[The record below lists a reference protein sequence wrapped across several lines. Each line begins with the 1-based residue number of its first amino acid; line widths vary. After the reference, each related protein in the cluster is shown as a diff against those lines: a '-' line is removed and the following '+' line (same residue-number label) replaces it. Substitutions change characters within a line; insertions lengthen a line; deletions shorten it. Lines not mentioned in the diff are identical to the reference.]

1 VRLETVR
8 QPHTL
13 GQKIQMRIIRWLVGQ
28 VPGPILTMSY
38 HRELF
43 GKHFAWCLQDA
54 MRGKS
59 SSSFGE
65 RELFAAFVSKL
76 NQCPY

>member
-1 VRLETVR
+1 MRLETVR
-8 QPHTL
+8 RPHTL
-13 GQKIQMRIIRWLVGQ
+13 GQKIQMRLIRALVGQ

-38 HRELF
+38 RRAFF
-43 GKHFAWCLQDA
+43 GQHFAWCLQDA

-65 RELFAAFVSKL
+65 RELFAAFVSRL

>member
-1 VRLETVR
+1 MRLATVA
-8 QPHTL
+8 QPHSL
-13 GQKIQMRIIRWLVGQ
+13 GQRIQFRVIRWLLGH

-43 GKHFAWCLQDA
+43 GKHFAQCLQEA
-54 MRGKS
+54 MRGQS
-59 SSSFGE
+59 SASVGE
-65 RELFAAFVSKL
+65 RELFSAFVSKL